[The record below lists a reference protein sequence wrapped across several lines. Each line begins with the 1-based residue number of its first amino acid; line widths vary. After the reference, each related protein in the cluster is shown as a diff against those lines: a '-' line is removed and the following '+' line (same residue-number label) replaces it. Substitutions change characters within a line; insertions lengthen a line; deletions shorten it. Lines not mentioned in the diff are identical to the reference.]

1 MNHFFTLRN
10 SKGTQLFLPI
20 SSVIKDANNS
30 TPATGISHNIRRLKS
45 ENDDDVSPLVLE
57 SLSLV
62 PTCKYQTQTSSY
74 VQALCSPP
82 GPSSSV
88 PVGGRSV
95 LSYSNPSIRHN
106 YASGHKDDRCRSHSL
121 DSVPWSPSQIDSNPH
136 NLVVGSTVVYGTPPL
151 SGVIKWMGYPIGV
164 NSYSAGIEM
173 VYLTTCS
180 SDIVA
185 IA

>member
-1 MNHFFTLRN
+1 MNHFFTLHN
-10 SKGTQLFLPI
+10 CKGTQLFLPI
-20 SSVIKDANNS
+20 SSVIKDAHNS
-30 TPATGISHNIRRLKS
+30 TSATGITHNIQRSKS
-45 ENDDDVSPLVLE
+45 ENDDASPVVLE
-57 SLSLV
+57 SLRLV

-82 GPSSSV
+82 GPSSSI
-88 PVGGRSV
+88 PVGGRSAP
-95 LSYSNPSIRHN
+95 SYSNPSIHCN
-106 YASGHKDDRCRSHSL
+106 YASGHKDDRYRSLSL
-121 DSVPWSPSQIDSNPH
+121 DSVPWPPSQINPH

>member
-30 TPATGISHNIRRLKS
+30 TPATGISHNIQRSKS
-45 ENDDDVSPLVLE
+45 ENDDDVSPPVLE
-57 SLSLV
+57 SLRLV

-82 GPSSSV
+82 GPSSSI
-88 PVGGRSV
+88 PVGGRSA
-95 LSYSNPSIRHN
+95 LSYSNPSIRCN

-136 NLVVGSTVVYGTPPL
+136 NLVVGSAVLYGTPPL

>member
-30 TPATGISHNIRRLKS
+30 TPATGISHNIQRSKS
-45 ENDDDVSPLVLE
+45 ENVSALVLE

-62 PTCKYQTQTSSY
+62 PTCKYQTQMSSY

-88 PVGGRSV
+88 PVGGRSA
-95 LSYSNPSIRHN
+95 LSYSNPSIRRN
-106 YASGHKDDRCRSHSL
+106 YASGHKDDRNRSHSL
-121 DSVPWSPSQIDSNPH
+121 DSVPWSPNQINPH

-173 VYLTTCS
+173 VYLITCS